1 MAEHFEDRSFKR
13 ITDKFKIPMLKYL
26 RYRYEMAK
34 KFSTTI
40 EVDKNTKQFLD
51 YVIQIYEDVLTDLEF
66 HSGDLRIEEL
76 GRYGTYKINLRVNS
90 KKSVHQTIL
99 CTANPKYSKRHLRIN
114 ESEGMDFDIVF
125 TQEDDADEKIKI
137 LENAIS
143 NHRQLTATDIEI
155 IYLTVALYM
164 KSNLSKSE
172 LLLKIVDLTNQV
184 EGLSEDELYEIKV
197 FQKAFM
203 KKFIPDDD
211 ELKGEID
218 NMISMSD
225 IEVMRALFPKE
236 SKDERNAGIREG
248 IIKTAKRMKEEN
260 FEISD
265 ISKATE
271 LSPEEIEEL

>member
-1 MAEHFEDRSFKR
+1 
-13 ITDKFKIPMLKYL
+13 
-26 RYRYEMAK
+26 MAK

-172 LLLKIVDLTNQV
+172 LLLKIADLTNQV
-184 EGLSEDELYEIKV
+184 EGLTEDELYEIKV